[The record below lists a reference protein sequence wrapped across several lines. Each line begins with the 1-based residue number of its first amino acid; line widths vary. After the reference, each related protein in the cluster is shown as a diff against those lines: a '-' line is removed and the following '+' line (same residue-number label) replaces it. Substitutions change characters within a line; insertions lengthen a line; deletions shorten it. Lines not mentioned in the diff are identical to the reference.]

1 MPKGT
6 GRPLTL
12 AERRKASSL
21 LLSNPRPGTER
32 DRELMDMLDKLKE
45 MKKNSARKNAFKY
58 TK

>member
-32 DRELMDMLDKLKE
+32 DRELMHMLDKLKE
-45 MKKNSARKNAFKY
+45 MKKDSKRKIKY
-58 TK
+58 MK